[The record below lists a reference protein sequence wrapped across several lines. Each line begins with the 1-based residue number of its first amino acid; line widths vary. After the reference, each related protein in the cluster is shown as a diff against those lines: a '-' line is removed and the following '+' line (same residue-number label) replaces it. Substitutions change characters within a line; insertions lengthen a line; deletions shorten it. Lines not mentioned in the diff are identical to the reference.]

1 MTQVQL
7 VTARMKLG
15 FPHVLPINFIW
26 IMHKMLSLPPCK
38 ETGNESHEEQADT
51 KDYRFALPP
60 QLCLHQIIA
69 GRKFFTSKWWAVT
82 QKALWLSAQAL
93 EFKAWL

>member
-7 VTARMKLG
+7 VTARMMLC
-15 FPHVLPINFIW
+15 FLHLLPISFIW

-38 ETGNESHEEQADT
+38 ETGSESQEEWADT

-60 QLCLHQIIA
+60 QLCLHQITD
-69 GRKFFTSKWWAVT
+69 GGKLFTSKRQTAM
-82 QKALWLSAQAL
+82 QKALWLST
-93 EFKAWL
+93 